1 MHHKNILLV
10 SATTRLHDRM
20 RELSHAVDVSI
31 ALANEETFPQAISS
45 GHEFDLVIL
54 DGEGMSQDT
63 LNAVDSFVAEN
74 GFIPMLFVQDPD
86 KLAKLHMPMQG
97 KNDFILSTAGAAELE
112 VRCTLL
118 LWPGE
123 ESAPADIV
131 TVDNMTINLATYQ
144 VYIDEKPVDL
154 TLMEYSL
161 LSFLATHPSRAY
173 SRETLLHRVW
183 GFEYCGGTRTV
194 DVHIR
199 RVRSKVGPQVASHIV
214 TIRGV
219 GYLFRILEVT
229 KGQSLCQ
236 PEAVSQG
243 EAAFFRKQKGSCR
256 RRGIARWRETP
267 RARGVHSFMETKRQT
282 PRRARA
288 RERDSPWTRTTT
300 A

>member
-54 DGEGMSQDT
+54 DGDGMSQDT

-86 KLAKLHMPMQG
+86 KLATLHMPMQG

-123 ESAPADIV
+123 ENAPADIV

-154 TLMEYSL
+154 TLM
-161 LSFLATHPSRAY
+161 
-173 SRETLLHRVW
+173 
-183 GFEYCGGTRTV
+183 
-194 DVHIR
+194 
-199 RVRSKVGPQVASHIV
+199 
-214 TIRGV
+214 
-219 GYLFRILEVT
+219 
-229 KGQSLCQ
+229 
-236 PEAVSQG
+236 
-243 EAAFFRKQKGSCR
+243 
-256 RRGIARWRETP
+256 
-267 RARGVHSFMETKRQT
+267 
-282 PRRARA
+282 
-288 RERDSPWTRTTT
+288 
-300 A
+300 